1 MAKTSAADAAAVKK
15 LKGDLSAGTLGRLYI
30 FHGEEAY
37 LRDFYLGQMK
47 KKLLSAGMEAFNLHT
62 FQAKE
67 CDPKALGQVI
77 DCLPMMS
84 QRTMVVVY
92 DYDLFKAPADHR
104 EALAALFADLPE
116 YVCLVFVYDL
126 IEYKADARTKLAAA
140 IKAHGAVVKF
150 SRQEQGDLVDWIRR
164 RFRALDHDIDSEL
177 ARYLIFLCGDLMT
190 GLISEIGKIG
200 AYARHRAVTW
210 ADIDAVATPQLDAVV
225 FQLTDAIAAG
235 DFDKASSV
243 LADLLHMGEPP
254 IKLLSVLG
262 RQLRQL
268 YSARLAMEERKG
280 TGYLV
285 ELWGM
290 RSAYPAQKLMDAARR
305 FDRSWCRY
313 AVLEA
318 ARTDLAMKSQVGA
331 DGEELL
337 IDLILKL
344 ANRPPKTG
352 IA

>member
-47 KKLLSAGMEAFNLHT
+47 KKLLSACMEAFNLHT

-200 AYARHRAVTW
+200 AYARHRAVTR

>member
-1 MAKTSAADAAAVKK
+1 MAKTSAADAAAVKQ
-15 LKGDLSAGTLGRLYI
+15 LKSDLSAGTLGRLYI

-47 KKLLSAGMEAFNLHT
+47 KKLLSGGMEAFNLHT
-62 FQAKE
+62 LQARE
-67 CDPKALGQVI
+67 CDPKSLGQIV

-92 DYDLFKAPADHR
+92 DYDLFKAPAEQR
-104 EALAALFADLPE
+104 ETMAALFADLPE

-126 IEYKADARTKLAAA
+126 IEYKPDARTKLAAA
-140 IKAHGAVVKF
+140 IKANGAAVKF
-150 SRQEQGDLVDWIRR
+150 TRQEQGDLVDWIRR
-164 RFRALDHDIDSEL
+164 RFKALDHDIDSEL

-200 AYARHRAVTW
+200 AYARHRAVTR
-210 ADIDAVATPQLDAVV
+210 ADIDAVAIPQLDAVV
-225 FQLTDAIAAG
+225 FQLTDAITAG
-235 DFDKASSV
+235 DFDKAVSV
-243 LADLLHMGEPP
+243 LSDLLHMGEPP
-254 IKLLSVLG
+254 IKLLAVLG

-290 RSAYPAQKLMDAARR
+290 RSAYPAQKLLDAARR
-305 FDRSWCRY
+305 FDRSWCRW
-313 AVLEA
+313 AVVQA
-318 ARTDLAMKSQVGA
+318 AETDLKMKSQVGA

-337 IDLILKL
+337 IDLILRL

>member
-1 MAKTSAADAAAVKK
+1 MAKTNNADAAAVKQ
-15 LKGDLSAGTLGRLYI
+15 LKSDLSAGTLGQLYI

-47 KKLLSAGMEAFNLHT
+47 KKLLPGGMEAFNLHT

-84 QRTMVVVY
+84 ERTMVVVY
-92 DYDLFKAPADHR
+92 DYDLFKAPADQR
-104 EALAALFADLPE
+104 EAMTALFADLPD

-126 IEYKADARTKLAAA
+126 IEYKPDARTKLAAA
-140 IKAHGAVVKF
+140 IKAHGMAVKF
-150 SRQEQGDLVDWIRR
+150 TRQEQGDLVDWIRR
-164 RFRALDHDIDSEL
+164 RFKALDHDIDSEL

-200 AYARHRAVTW
+200 AYARHRAVTR
-210 ADIDAVATPQLDAVV
+210 ADIDAVAIPQLDAVV

-243 LADLLHMGEPP
+243 LSDLLHMGEPP

-280 TGYLV
+280 AGYLV

-305 FDRSWCRY
+305 FDRNWCRY

-318 ARTDLAMKSQVGA
+318 ARTDLAMKSQAGA

>member
-1 MAKTSAADAAAVKK
+1 MAKTSAADAAAVKQ
-15 LKGDLSAGTLGRLYI
+15 LKSDLSAGTLGRLYI

-47 KKLLSAGMEAFNLHT
+47 KKLLSGGMEAFNLHT
-62 FQAKE
+62 LQARE
-67 CDPKALGQVI
+67 CDPKSLGQIV

-92 DYDLFKAPADHR
+92 DYDLFKAPAEQR
-104 EALAALFADLPE
+104 ETMAALFADLPE

-126 IEYKADARTKLAAA
+126 IEYKPDARTKLAAA
-140 IKAHGAVVKF
+140 IKANGTAVKF
-150 SRQEQGDLVDWIRR
+150 TRQEQGDLVDWIRR
-164 RFRALDHDIDSEL
+164 RFKALDHDIDSEL

-200 AYARHRAVTW
+200 AYARHRAVTR
-210 ADIDAVATPQLDAVV
+210 ADIDAVAIPQLDAVV
-225 FQLTDAIAAG
+225 FQLTDAITAG
-235 DFDKASSV
+235 DFDKAVSV
-243 LADLLHMGEPP
+243 LSDLLHMGEPP

-290 RSAYPAQKLMDAARR
+290 RSAYPAQKLLDAARR
-305 FDRSWCRY
+305 FDRSWCRW
-313 AVLEA
+313 AVVQA
-318 ARTDLAMKSQVGA
+318 AETDLKMKSQVGA

-337 IDLILKL
+337 IDLILRL

>member
-1 MAKTSAADAAAVKK
+1 MAKTNNADAAAVKQ
-15 LKGDLSAGTLGRLYI
+15 LKSDLSAGTLGQLYI

-47 KKLLSAGMEAFNLHT
+47 KKLLPGGMEAFNLHT

-84 QRTMVVVY
+84 ERTMVVVY
-92 DYDLFKAPADHR
+92 DYDLFKAPADQR
-104 EALAALFADLPE
+104 EAMTALFADLPD

-126 IEYKADARTKLAAA
+126 IEYKPDARTKLAAA
-140 IKAHGAVVKF
+140 IKAHGMAVKF
-150 SRQEQGDLVDWIRR
+150 TRQEQGDLVDWIRR
-164 RFRALDHDIDSEL
+164 RFKALDHDIDSEL

-200 AYARHRAVTW
+200 AYAQHRAVTR
-210 ADIDAVATPQLDAVV
+210 ADIDAVAIPQLDAVV

-243 LADLLHMGEPP
+243 LSDLLHMGEPP

-280 TGYLV
+280 AGYLV

-305 FDRSWCRY
+305 FDRNWCRY

-318 ARTDLAMKSQVGA
+318 ARTDLAMKSQAGA

-337 IDLILKL
+337 IDLILKM

>member
-1 MAKTSAADAAAVKK
+1 MAKTTNADAAAVKQ
-15 LKGDLSAGTLGRLYI
+15 LKSDLSAGTLGQLYI

-47 KKLLSAGMEAFNLHT
+47 KKLLPGGMEAFNLHT

-84 QRTMVVVY
+84 ERTMVVVY
-92 DYDLFKAPADHR
+92 DYDLFKTPADQR
-104 EALAALFADLPE
+104 EAMTALFADLPD

-126 IEYKADARTKLAAA
+126 IEYKPDARTKLAAA
-140 IKAHGAVVKF
+140 IKAHGMAVKF
-150 SRQEQGDLVDWIRR
+150 TRQEQGDLVDWIRR
-164 RFRALDHDIDSEL
+164 RFKALDHDIDSEL

-200 AYARHRAVTW
+200 AYAQHRAVTR
-210 ADIDAVATPQLDAVV
+210 ADIDAVAIPQLDAVV

-243 LADLLHMGEPP
+243 LSDLLHMGEPP

-280 TGYLV
+280 AGYLV

-305 FDRSWCRY
+305 FDRNWCRY

-318 ARTDLAMKSQVGA
+318 ARTDLAMKSQAGA

>member
-1 MAKTSAADAAAVKK
+1 MAKTSAADAAAVKQ
-15 LKGDLSAGTLGRLYI
+15 LKSDLSAGTLGRLYI

-47 KKLLSAGMEAFNLHT
+47 KKLLSGGMEAFNLHT
-62 FQAKE
+62 LQARE
-67 CDPKALGQVI
+67 CDPKSLGQIV

-84 QRTMVVVY
+84 RRTMVVVY
-92 DYDLFKAPADHR
+92 DYDLFKAPAEQR
-104 EALAALFADLPE
+104 EAMAALFADLPE

-126 IEYKADARTKLAAA
+126 IEYKPDARTKLAAA
-140 IKAHGAVVKF
+140 IKANGTAVKF
-150 SRQEQGDLVDWIRR
+150 TRQEQGDLVDWIRR
-164 RFRALDHDIDSEL
+164 RFKALDHDIDSEL

-200 AYARHRAVTW
+200 AYARHRAVTR
-210 ADIDAVATPQLDAVV
+210 ADIDAVAIPQLDAVV
-225 FQLTDAIAAG
+225 FQLTDAITAG
-235 DFDKASSV
+235 DFDKAVSV
-243 LADLLHMGEPP
+243 LSDLLHMGEPP

-290 RSAYPAQKLMDAARR
+290 RSAYPAQKLLDAARR
-305 FDRSWCRY
+305 FDRSWCRW
-313 AVLEA
+313 AVVQA
-318 ARTDLAMKSQVGA
+318 AETDLKMKSQVGA

-337 IDLILKL
+337 IDLILRL

>member
-1 MAKTSAADAAAVKK
+1 M
-15 LKGDLSAGTLGRLYI
+15 
-30 FHGEEAY
+30 
-37 LRDFYLGQMK
+37 
-47 KKLLSAGMEAFNLHT
+47 
-62 FQAKE
+62 
-67 CDPKALGQVI
+67 
-77 DCLPMMS
+77 
-84 QRTMVVVY
+84 
-92 DYDLFKAPADHR
+92 
-104 EALAALFADLPE
+104 AALFADLPE

-126 IEYKADARTKLAAA
+126 IEYKPDARTKLAAA
-140 IKAHGAVVKF
+140 IKANGTAVKF
-150 SRQEQGDLVDWIRR
+150 TRQEQGDLVDWIRR
-164 RFRALDHDIDSEL
+164 RFKALDHDIDSEL

-200 AYARHRAVTW
+200 AYARHRAVTR
-210 ADIDAVATPQLDAVV
+210 ADIDAVAIPQLDAVV
-225 FQLTDAIAAG
+225 FQLTDAITAG
-235 DFDKASSV
+235 DFDKAVSV
-243 LADLLHMGEPP
+243 LSDLLHMGEPP

-290 RSAYPAQKLMDAARR
+290 RSAYPAQKLLDAARR
-305 FDRSWCRY
+305 FDRSWCRW
-313 AVLEA
+313 AVVQA
-318 ARTDLAMKSQVGA
+318 AETDLKMKSQVGA

-337 IDLILKL
+337 IDLILRL

>member
-1 MAKTSAADAAAVKK
+1 MAKTNNADAAAVKQ
-15 LKGDLSAGTLGRLYI
+15 LKSDLSAGTLGQLYI

-47 KKLLSAGMEAFNLHT
+47 KKLLPGGMEAFNLHT

-67 CDPKALGQVI
+67 CDPRALGQVI

-84 QRTMVVVY
+84 ERTMVVVY
-92 DYDLFKAPADHR
+92 DYDLFKAPADQR
-104 EALAALFADLPE
+104 EAMTALFADLPD

-126 IEYKADARTKLAAA
+126 IEYKPDARTKLAAA
-140 IKAHGAVVKF
+140 IKAHGMAVKF
-150 SRQEQGDLVDWIRR
+150 TRQEQGDLVDWIRR
-164 RFRALDHDIDSEL
+164 RFKALDHDIDSEL

-200 AYARHRAVTW
+200 AYAQHRAVTR
-210 ADIDAVATPQLDAVV
+210 ADIDAVAIPQLDAVV

-243 LADLLHMGEPP
+243 LSDLLHMGEPP

-280 TGYLV
+280 AGYLV

-305 FDRSWCRY
+305 FDRNWCRY

-318 ARTDLAMKSQVGA
+318 ARTDLAMKSQAGA

>member
-1 MAKTSAADAAAVKK
+1 MAKTSAADAAAVKQ
-15 LKGDLSAGTLGRLYI
+15 LKSDLSAGTLGRLYI

-47 KKLLSAGMEAFNLHT
+47 KKLLSGGMEAFNLHT
-62 FQAKE
+62 LQARE
-67 CDPKALGQVI
+67 CDPKSLGQIV

-92 DYDLFKAPADHR
+92 DYDLFKAPAEQR
-104 EALAALFADLPE
+104 ETMAALFADLPE

-126 IEYKADARTKLAAA
+126 IEYKPDARTKLAAA
-140 IKAHGAVVKF
+140 IKANGTAVKF
-150 SRQEQGDLVDWIRR
+150 TRQEQGDLVDWIRR
-164 RFRALDHDIDSEL
+164 RFKALDHDIDSEL

-200 AYARHRAVTW
+200 AYARHRAVTR
-210 ADIDAVATPQLDAVV
+210 ADIDAVAIPQLDAVV
-225 FQLTDAIAAG
+225 FQLTDAITAG
-235 DFDKASSV
+235 DFDKAVSV
-243 LADLLHMGEPP
+243 LSDLLHMGEPH
-254 IKLLSVLG
+254 IKLLPVLG

-305 FDRSWCRY
+305 FDRSWCRW
-313 AVLEA
+313 AVVQA
-318 ARTDLAMKSQVGA
+318 AETDLKMKSQVGA

-337 IDLILKL
+337 IDLILRL

>member
-1 MAKTSAADAAAVKK
+1 MAKTSAADAAAVKQ
-15 LKGDLSAGTLGRLYI
+15 LKSDLSAGTLGRLYI

-47 KKLLSAGMEAFNLHT
+47 KKLLSGGMEAFNLHT
-62 FQAKE
+62 LQARE
-67 CDPKALGQVI
+67 CDPKSLGQIV

-84 QRTMVVVY
+84 RRTMVVVY
-92 DYDLFKAPADHR
+92 DYDLFKAPAEQR
-104 EALAALFADLPE
+104 ETMAALFADLPE

-126 IEYKADARTKLAAA
+126 IEYKPDARTKLAAA
-140 IKAHGAVVKF
+140 IKANGAAVKF
-150 SRQEQGDLVDWIRR
+150 TRQEQGDLVDWIRR
-164 RFRALDHDIDSEL
+164 RFKALDHDIDSEL

-200 AYARHRAVTW
+200 AYARHRAVTR
-210 ADIDAVATPQLDAVV
+210 ADIDAVAIPQLDAVV
-225 FQLTDAIAAG
+225 FQLTDAITAG
-235 DFDKASSV
+235 DFDKAVSV
-243 LADLLHMGEPP
+243 LSDLLHMGEPP

-290 RSAYPAQKLMDAARR
+290 RSAYPAQKLLDAARR
-305 FDRSWCRY
+305 FDRSWCRW
-313 AVLEA
+313 AVVQA
-318 ARTDLAMKSQVGA
+318 AETDLKMKSQVGA

-337 IDLILKL
+337 IDLILRL

>member
-1 MAKTSAADAAAVKK
+1 MAKTNNADAAAVKQ
-15 LKGDLSAGTLGRLYI
+15 LKSDLSAGTLGQLYI

-47 KKLLSAGMEAFNLHT
+47 KKLLPGGMEAFNLHT

-92 DYDLFKAPADHR
+92 DYDLFKAPADQR
-104 EALAALFADLPE
+104 EAMTALFADLPD

-126 IEYKADARTKLAAA
+126 IEYKPDARTKLAAA
-140 IKAHGAVVKF
+140 IKAHGMAVKF
-150 SRQEQGDLVDWIRR
+150 TRQEQGDLVDWIRR
-164 RFRALDHDIDSEL
+164 RFKALDHDIDSEL

-200 AYARHRAVTW
+200 AYAQYRAVTR
-210 ADIDAVATPQLDAVV
+210 ADIDAVAIPQLDAVV

-243 LADLLHMGEPP
+243 LSDLLHMGEPP

-280 TGYLV
+280 AGYLV

-305 FDRSWCRY
+305 FDRNWCRY

-318 ARTDLAMKSQVGA
+318 ARTDLAMKSQAGA

>member
-1 MAKTSAADAAAVKK
+1 MAKKEKADSAAYQK
-15 LKGDLSAGTLGRLYI
+15 LKKDIANGSIGRLYV
-30 FHGEEAY
+30 FHGEETY

-47 KKLLSAGMEAFNLHT
+47 KKLLPAGMEEFNLHT
-62 FQAKE
+62 MAGREFDLKRLAQM
-67 CDPKALGQVI
+67 V

-84 QRTMVVVY
+84 ERTLIVVS
-92 DYDLFKAPADHR
+92 DYDLYKGDR
-104 EALAALFADLPE
+104 EGLAALFADLPD

-126 IEYKADARTKLAAA
+126 IEYKPDARTKLAAA
-140 IKAHGAVVKF
+140 IKAHGMAVKF
-150 SRQEQGDLVDWIRR
+150 TRQEQGDLVDWIRR
-164 RFRALDHDIDSEL
+164 RFKALDHDIDSEL

-200 AYARHRAVTW
+200 AYAQHRAVTR
-210 ADIDAVATPQLDAVV
+210 ADIDAVAIPQLDAVV